1 MNYANWIPLVAGM
14 ALILG
19 LMAYIFRT
27 RDIPNILALLVMV
40 GALFCAL
47 PYLQNF
53 VLKGASFEWSANL
66 RDNLAGDSAT
76 LQGEMTQ
83 IREALNA
90 LLKKSGEPPIVV
102 PALRESIV
110 VFYGQGRNQLAD
122 QIRSWLLNQGY
133 NSSAT
138 ATDFTEL
145 GKDVLPTGNVK
156 LRYMPNFAA
165 KLPDFAKSLDQQF
178 HLGTIQ
184 TESASS
190 SVATQLLLF

>member
-1 MNYANWIPLVAGM
+1 
-14 ALILG
+14 
-19 LMAYIFRT
+19 
-27 RDIPNILALLVMV
+27 
-40 GALFCAL
+40 
-47 PYLQNF
+47 
-53 VLKGASFEWSANL
+53 

-90 LLKKSGEPPIVV
+90 LLKKSGEPPIAV
-102 PALRESIV
+102 PAQRESIL

-178 HLGTIQ
+178 HVGTIQ
-184 TESASS
+184 TESATL
-190 SVATQLLLF
+190 VRGDAQLLLF